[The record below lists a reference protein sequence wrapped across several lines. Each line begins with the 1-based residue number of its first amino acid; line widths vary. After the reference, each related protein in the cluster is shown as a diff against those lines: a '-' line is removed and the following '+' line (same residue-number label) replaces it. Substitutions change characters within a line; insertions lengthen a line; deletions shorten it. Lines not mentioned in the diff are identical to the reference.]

1 MAFKR
6 EGDDVSQLRVLQK
19 RRVSDLLANYIPE
32 DEALLL
38 RTGRYACTV
47 CFHRPVF
54 DTLDM
59 LTVHRTGK
67 KHIAS
72 LQTFYG
78 RKCSRENELQK
89 RQQQE
94 FLQVEETGT
103 PGPPCPAPLLT
114 QTRAIAQSAL
124 LKAPPYSSCCRR
136 NRCDGSRVGA
146 QPGPGLRPGDGQAP
160 PGSSS
165 SQPQGEEGGVTVD
178 TTPVVLLPGLSRQA
192 TDAQQ
197 DAASRPKGSGKGKA
211 PPTPSQLDPV
221 SPERRRELEYYLLLR
236 SSGWIQDP
244 SGKWVKDEN
253 VEFDSDE
260 DEPPAPTPP

>member
-59 LTVHRTGK
+59 LTVHRAGK
-67 KHIAS
+67 KHVAS

-78 RKCSRENELQK
+78 RKR
-89 RQQQE
+89 RA
-94 FLQVEETGT
+94 EETGT
-103 PGPPCPAPLLT
+103 PGLPCPAPLLT

-124 LKAPPYSSCCRR
+124 LKATPYSSCCRR
-136 NRCDGSRVGA
+136 NRCNGGSVGA
-146 QPGPGLRPGDGQAP
+146 QPGPGLRHSDRKALPGL
-160 PGSSS
+160 SS
-165 SQPQGEEGGVTVD
+165 SQSQGEEGGVTVD
-178 TTPVVLLPGLSRQA
+178 TTPVVLLPGHSHQA

-211 PPTPSQLDPV
+211 PPTPTQLDPV
-221 SPERRRELEYYLLLR
+221 SPERRRELEHYLLLR